1 MDKRPRN
8 RASGA
13 ALGSTPPFQER
24 ARYAHTSL
32 EPSLR
37 SPPGAKSICNT
48 LLMLSVALVI
58 LPLSAAA
65 EDGAVAPEAAN
76 EGLRRQP
83 GAEMTLYTPEQH
95 DLYDGRFVLSAQRI
109 HQVGTLTD
117 PPGWN
122 HMGNDAENVRPVAGN
137 VEIDVDE
144 IRNSG
149 TFTARLKLPEG
160 ELVLEMER
168 FHEFN
173 PCQDG
178 GIAAFIYE
186 HGDSGCG
193 DTNWPK
199 TLIYLAGWGYGN
211 ALLNGETIHDGYQ
224 MHFMVTQ
231 GMRDRE
237 TLKVD
242 YPLLNRKSR
251 AGAVNPARQQ
261 LDFYIRSPEIDERNN
276 PTRKV
281 FDHFFAM
288 EVTWK

>member
-1 MDKRPRN
+1 M
-8 RASGA
+8 
-13 ALGSTPPFQER
+13 
-24 ARYAHTSL
+24 
-32 EPSLR
+32 
-37 SPPGAKSICNT
+37 CNT
-48 LLMLSVALVI
+48 LLMLSVALVT
-58 LPLSAAA
+58 LPLSATA
-65 EDGAVAPEAAN
+65 EEEAVN
-76 EGLRRQP
+76 EKLRRQP
-83 GAEMTLYTPEQH
+83 GAEMTLYTPDQH

-109 HQVGTLTD
+109 YQVGTLTD

-122 HMGNDAENVRPVAGN
+122 HMGNDAENVRPMAGN

-178 GIAAFIYE
+178 GVAAFIYE

-211 ALLNGETIHDGYQ
+211 ALLNGETIYDGYQ

-237 TLKVD
+237 TLKVA
-242 YPLLNRKSR
+242 YPLLNKKSR